1 MCLCEET
8 AKQEGR
14 EGGGEKAGV
23 EGGERE
29 ESTPKLVAAGLK
41 NYLHFKQRSL
51 RKGRWTDKA
60 NT

>member
-1 MCLCEET
+1 M
-8 AKQEGR
+8 KRQQSKK
-14 EGGGEKAGV
+14 GGKGKKAGV

-41 NYLHFKQRSL
+41 NYLHFKQHSL